1 MSSHTTQVPLRAD
14 TKTLKATADKT
25 RGCCQVKRALSAR
38 ARAGSPEGRRRRA
51 LPPPC
56 NVPQPVKATAAV
68 ASASAGAATAQRDVC
83 RLE

>member
-14 TKTLKATADKT
+14 TKTLKASADKT

-68 ASASAGAATAQRDVC
+68 ASASAATTQRDVC